1 VDEVSVDDAPAQ
13 VKPTDGGLVEKLLDK
28 FPPFDPGWDDT
39 IKAKWFASF
48 EQFMKAAK
56 VK

>member
-1 VDEVSVDDAPAQ
+1 M
-13 VKPTDGGLVEKLLDK
+13 GKLLDK
-28 FPPFDPGWDDT
+28 FPELDPSWPDD

-56 VK
+56 SK